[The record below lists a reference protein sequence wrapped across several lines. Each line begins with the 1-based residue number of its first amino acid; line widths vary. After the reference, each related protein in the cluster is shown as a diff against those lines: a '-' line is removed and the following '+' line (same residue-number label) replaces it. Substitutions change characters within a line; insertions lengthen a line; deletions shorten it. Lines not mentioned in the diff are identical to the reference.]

1 MRQPS
6 LDELMQNVDS
16 KYTLVVAVAKRARYI
31 MAHSTIEESN
41 EIKPVSTALLEMER
55 GELYIEAE

>member
-1 MRQPS
+1 LRQPS

-16 KYTLVVAVAKRARYI
+16 KYTLVAAVAKRARYI

-41 EIKPVSTALLEMER
+41 EIKPVSTALNEMAR
-55 GELYIEAE
+55 GELIIEAE